1 VSFDVDRVRESE
13 FPWAARGEA
22 VYLNNASTGPLP
34 ERALRALR
42 EFDER
47 RAAPYRLSDELQF
60 ATLAR
65 GRELIARLISAEVGE
80 IGLAVNTSYGIN
92 LAAFSLPLGAGDV
105 VLTPDRE
112 FPANVYPWMELAR
125 RRGVIYRRIPTCDGA
140 VDEEALRRELE
151 DPSVRAVSVSWVG
164 FASGYTV
171 DLEAI
176 GRACRARGAYF
187 VVDAIQGLG
196 PLTLDVRACHID
208 ILACGAQKWLLSPWG
223 TGFVY
228 VRRELLGELEPNV
241 VSWMAVKG
249 SDDFRRLVD
258 YDLTW
263 RDDARRFEF
272 ITLPFQDFAGMNASL
287 ELIHELGPAAIA
299 HQVASL
305 ADVIV
310 LWAASQRDV
319 ELVTP
324 SLPRHRAG
332 IVSLRMP
339 NAGRVS
345 AALKEAGVSHS
356 LREGAIRLS
365 PHFYNTRE
373 EIRRTLR
380 VIESALEP

>member
-1 VSFDVDRVRESE
+1 
-13 FPWAARGEA
+13 
-22 VYLNNASTGPLP
+22 
-34 ERALRALR
+34 
-42 EFDER
+42 
-47 RAAPYRLSDELQF
+47 
-60 ATLAR
+60 
-65 GRELIARLISAEVGE
+65 
-80 IGLAVNTSYGIN
+80 
-92 LAAFSLPLGAGDV
+92 
-105 VLTPDRE
+105 
-112 FPANVYPWMELAR
+112 
-125 RRGVIYRRIPTCDGA
+125 
-140 VDEEALRRELE
+140 
-151 DPSVRAVSVSWVG
+151 
-164 FASGYTV
+164 
-171 DLEAI
+171 
-176 GRACRARGAYF
+176 
-187 VVDAIQGLG
+187 
-196 PLTLDVRACHID
+196 
-208 ILACGAQKWLLSPWG
+208 
-223 TGFVY
+223 
-228 VRRELLGELEPNV
+228 
-241 VSWMAVKG
+241 
-249 SDDFRRLVD
+249 
-258 YDLTW
+258 
-263 RDDARRFEF
+263 
-272 ITLPFQDFAGMNASL
+272 MNASL